1 MRGAGRRL
9 AVGWIALAAL
19 SAPAPAAAGEPP
31 FVCGA
36 DEGAALA
43 PVPDGWTL
51 GKKTVLYIRVQFAD
65 QTAEPETKKDAKRKM
80 AAVNRFFV
88 ENSYGALSL
97 KTKLTRT
104 YVLPGTDAEYTA
116 LGITAIRNDALAAAL
131 ADGKDY
137 LRYDLDVIQY
147 AGGPSGFG
155 GTAVI
160 NGRGCWLRDTGTGIA
175 IHELGHNLGLHHAN
189 AWITSDESVIGPGT
203 HLEYGDP
210 FDTMGPAFGDIWH
223 FNARQKAVLQ
233 WLGPSDLHTVTS
245 SGSYRIFAHD
255 TVDSDDQVRAIK
267 ITRDSSFDYWL
278 ELRQL
283 FTGSRW
289 SMDGAGLRRAR
300 FVNDSVGTQV
310 LDATPGS
317 AEGTLDSPLVIGR
330 TFSDPEAGIHVTP
343 IGKGGTEPES
353 LDVVV
358 NLGAFDANLP
368 PTVSIGAS
376 ATETEIQTDVTFD
389 AVGSDPDGDELAY
402 AWEFGNGV
410 SGSNAPS
417 VTTRWLANNEYVVRC
432 TVTDMKGGTA
442 SDSVVVSVGPVA
454 TFRISGEVTQGG
466 APVEGVHV
474 HNALLGSDNRGSY
487 TDSDGAYIIAGVEAG
502 THTLVA
508 AKPGYALTPSG
519 FANPVVVG
527 PDASGV
533 DFTAVP
539 NAASSAGL

>member
-1 MRGAGRRL
+1 MQRGAIGL
-9 AVGWIALAAL
+9 ALAWL
-19 SAPAPAAAGEPP
+19 VPTVLGAPVAAEEPV
-31 FVCGA
+31 VCGA
-36 DEGAALA
+36 DASAAVA
-43 PVPDGWTL
+43 PTPDGWTL

-65 QTAEPETKKDAKRKM
+65 QTAEPETRKDAKRKM

-104 YVLPGTDAEYTA
+104 YVLPGTDAEYIA
-116 LGITAIRNDALAAAL
+116 LGIGAIRDDALAAAL

-160 NGRGCWLRDTGTGIA
+160 NGRGCWLRDTGAGIA

-189 AWITSDESVIGPGT
+189 AWVTSDESVIGPGV
-203 HLEYGDP
+203 HLEYGDA
-210 FDTMGPAFGDIWH
+210 FDTMGPAIGDIWH

-233 WLGPSDLHTVTS
+233 WLGASDLHTVTA

-255 TVDSDDQVRAIK
+255 TTDAADEVRAIK
-267 ITRDSSFDYWL
+267 IQRDSSFDYWL

-283 FTGSRW
+283 FTGNRW

-300 FVNDSVGTQV
+300 FVNDSVGTQL

-317 AEGTLDSPLVIGR
+317 PEGTLDSPLVIGR

-343 IGKGGTEPES
+343 VGKGGTEPES

-358 NLGAFDANLP
+358 NLGTFDANLL

-376 ATETEIQTDVTFD
+376 TTETEIQSDVSFD
-389 AVGSDPDGDELAY
+389 AVAGDPDGDALAY
-402 AWEFGNGV
+402 AWEFGNGLTGAN
-410 SGSNAPS
+410 SAS
-417 VTTRWLANNEYVVRC
+417 VTTRWLAENEYVVRC
-432 TVTDMKGGTA
+432 VVSDMKGGTA
-442 SDSVVVSVGPVA
+442 SDSIVVSVGPVT
-454 TFRISGEVTQGG
+454 TFRITGEVTLDG
-466 APVEGVHV
+466 APLEGVHV
-474 HNALLGSDNRGSY
+474 HNGLLGSDSRGSY
-487 TDSDGAYIIAGVEAG
+487 TDSDGTYVIAGVEAG
-502 THTLVA
+502 EHTLFA
-508 AKPGYALTPSG
+508 AKPGYTLTPSG
-519 FANPVVVG
+519 FSNPVVVG
-527 PDASGV
+527 PSASGI
-533 DFTAVP
+533 DFDATP
-539 NAASSAGL
+539 PDS